1 MCFCV
6 FPSYASYPYDV
17 ASSHRLL
24 KSHLEREEFERKIKD
39 LEDSLL
45 VMKKQV
51 PASDDNHSLAEVI
64 LIRHAAEHGDYTVGV
79 GEVEGLVSAVLQY
92 QFHGLVFNLPEQF
105 NSCGVF
111 VFFLK
116 IEFSS
121 CRSHFFLLYSGAR
134 CVLIKE
140 QQTEERT
147 NTLTVIKTSALIYV
161 ESYLCHSFGHI
172 VTKRV

>member
-1 MCFCV
+1 MFFFCVFWRVCFCV

-92 QFHGLVFNLPEQF
+92 QFHGLVFNLSEQF

-111 VFFLK
+111 CVFFKDRIQFMSLT
-116 IEFSS
+116 
-121 CRSHFFLLYSGAR
+121 FFLALLWSLLCTYQGATDWRTYKYTYSD
-134 CVLIKE
+134 
-140 QQTEERT
+140 
-147 NTLTVIKTSALIYV
+147 
-161 ESYLCHSFGHI
+161 
-172 VTKRV
+172 

>member
-6 FPSYASYPYDV
+6 FSSYASYPYDV

-92 QFHGLVFNLPEQF
+92 QFHGLVFYLSEQF

-111 VFFLK
+111 VVFFK

-121 CRSHFFLLYSGAR
+121 CLSHFFLLYSGAC

-161 ESYLCHSFGHI
+161 ESYCVI
-172 VTKRV
+172 VLDIL